1 MIKTTTAPREGEKAS
16 DRTEPSVDAGG
27 RMSLVWPGTML
38 FAVFGAGA
46 AAIAWVLFTPQ
57 SKRNDRRWAG
67 PTHTTRAGLC
77 PLGMRSTPLPLPLP
91 LRESRRASLAATGFL
106 ASLPNA

>member
-1 MIKTTTAPREGEKAS
+1 
-16 DRTEPSVDAGG
+16 
-27 RMSLVWPGTML
+27 MSLVWPGTML